1 MNLEDYRIECGL
13 SKLELAREARIDF
26 NTLQR
31 AITGETVTLN
41 SAAKIARA
49 ISQRLGRQVHFKDI
63 DGLNVRT

>member
-1 MNLEDYRIECGL
+1 MTLEDLRIECGW

-31 AITGETVTLN
+31 AVTGEVVTLN

-49 ISQRLGRQVHFKDI
+49 ISQRLGRQIHFKDI
-63 DGLNVRT
+63 DGLNVRS

>member
-1 MNLEDYRIECGL
+1 MNLENLRIECGM
-13 SKLELAREARIDF
+13 SKLELAREAKVDF

-31 AITGETVTLN
+31 AISGETITLN

-49 ISQRLGRQVHFKDI
+49 ISQRLGRQVHFRDI